1 MSFSVS
7 IVEESITIDVLSLT
21 VVYSV
26 VVDSVKVAGVKFV
39 LSSSVEEETS
49 EMILDVAIISYV
61 GVESMTVVVP
71 CELFLFVVVS
81 VGDNEDPSFCV
92 ELLTVVRISSE
103 DTPVCVDVKSS
114 NVVISFTLFPAFVV
128 ETVDGAADISVF
140 ELVVNVETSSSFHV
154 LLVVTTPVVTVGSW
168 VDVKS
173 YIVLASS
180 VAVSV
185 VSDVDIDGSSV
196 SFELSIDVVV
206 CVAIFDVYA
215 DD

>member
-1 MSFSVS
+1 MSLSVS

-26 VVDSVKVAGVKFV
+26 VVDPVKVAGVKFV
-39 LSSSVEEETS
+39 LSSSIEEETS
-49 EMILDVAIISYV
+49 EIILDVAIISYV
-61 GVESMTVVVP
+61 GVESRTVVVP
-71 CELFLFVVVS
+71 CALFVFVVVS
-81 VGDNEDPSFCV
+81 AGDIEDPSFCV
-92 ELLTVVRISSE
+92 ELFTVVRISSE

-114 NVVISFTLFPAFVV
+114 NVVISFTVFPAFVV

-140 ELVVNVETSSSFHV
+140 ELVVKVETSSSFPV
-154 LLVVTTPVVTVGSW
+154 LSVVTTPVVTVGSW

-196 SFELSIDVVV
+196 PFELSIDVVV